1 MFRFIFCQH
10 LSTAIFLIIIGIIT
24 FVNSALTLLL
34 APWLSTDYDLSITE
48 FGYCTVIIGTAQ
60 VVAIIFSYQFGNK
73 LGVGWSL
80 VAGIL
85 VQCLMFILI
94 YLLGSGGILWEMI
107 VSSKVFGESGHYT
120 FPLLFIFLILAIHF
134 IAAEF

>member
-1 MFRFIFCQH
+1 MFQLIFFSH
-10 LSTAIFLIIIGIIT
+10 FPTAIFLIVIGIIT

-34 APWLSTDYDLSITE
+34 APWLCSNYSLSITE

-60 VVAIIFSYQFGNK
+60 VVAIIFSYQFGHK

-85 VQCLMFILI
+85 VQALMFVLI
-94 YLLGSGGILWEMI
+94 HLLNSEGGLFYALIAANQ
-107 VSSKVFGESGHYT
+107 SATHYT
-120 FPLLFIFLILAIHF
+120 FPLLFVLLILAIHF
-134 IAAEF
+134 IA